1 MILLIVSQ
9 YRYSRHLFLVEYV
22 EETFRDSARGFIK
35 ELEEYKRPE
44 EWAMKEIHYGDLIGK
59 HFSPDKSRYNVNDA
73 GDIYFLI
80 KEKVSSHMREIE
92 GYIETSIRESVGYK
106 SKIAKMARESIETH
120 HDYGRVREIVEKYF
134 KTI

>member
-22 EETFRDSARGFIK
+22 EETFRDSAMGFIK

-44 EWAMKEIHYGDLIGK
+44 EWAMKEIYYGDLCDK
-59 HFSPDKSRYNVNDA
+59 YFSPNNSRYNVNDA

-80 KEKVSSHMREIE
+80 KEKGNSLMREIQR
-92 GYIETSIRESVGYK
+92 YHETSFQEQKGYK
-106 SKIAKMARESIETH
+106 SKFEKESLKNH
-120 HDYGRVREIVEKYF
+120 HDFSRVEQIVANHF
-134 KTI
+134 KII